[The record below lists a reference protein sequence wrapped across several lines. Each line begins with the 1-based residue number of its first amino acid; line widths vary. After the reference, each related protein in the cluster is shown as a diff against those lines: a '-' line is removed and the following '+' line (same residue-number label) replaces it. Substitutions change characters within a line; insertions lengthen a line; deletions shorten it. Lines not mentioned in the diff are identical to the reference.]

1 MPRTY
6 TSEEAFREYSGRI
19 KCAIDY
25 ESSMG
30 VVSSAFSCLA
40 LTNGQIRDL
49 QSLAWEKSKMSRESR
64 KAVMMVRMKNGGS
77 FEIHDRKEADGIKE
91 SLKEYEHDFIFGNKR
106 LAEKKRIEMS
116 FHGRIVSVLCS
127 GVLRIE
133 KA

>member
-25 ESSMG
+25 ESAMG

-40 LTNGQIRDL
+40 LTNAQIRDL
-49 QSLAWEKSKMSRESR
+49 QGLAWEKSRMSRESR
-64 KAVMMVRMKNGGS
+64 KAVMTVRMKNGGS

-91 SLKEYEHDFIFGNKR
+91 SMHEYFICGDKR
-106 LAEKKRIEMS
+106 VADKKRIEMS